1 MMKMKRDVG
10 PLPSEHLQSFSLLA
24 SSGNLIGFGDSLKLT
39 FRKNSWCHFFT
50 GTILVTRESVEN
62 TKKKGKL
69 FLAYNTDIVLLY
81 GFLCPKAPILHH
93 GHWLILKYAQKFE
106 S

>member
-24 SSGNLIGFGDSLKLT
+24 SSGNVIGFGDSLRLT

-50 GTILVTRESVEN
+50 GIILVTREPVEN
-62 TKKKGKL
+62 TKKKVNYFSPIIQIL
-69 FLAYNTDIVLLY
+69 FSFMGFVSESSNFTSWSLAHSEI
-81 GFLCPKAPILHH
+81 CSEI
-93 GHWLILKYAQKFE
+93 
-106 S
+106 